1 MTDER
6 DLSRAGA
13 YALLHLTVFLWG
25 FTAILGRLIS
35 VSATPLVWYR
45 LVVATAVLAGV
56 VKVRGLQFRVPR
68 GDAARYAVVGSL
80 IGLHW
85 LCFFGAIKVAGVPT
99 AVLCLASVTFFT
111 ALIEPFVFK
120 RRIAMSEL
128 LIGSL
133 VIAGVYLIT
142 TLEGNSSSLGIALGI
157 ASAVFAAA
165 FGCMNGTLARRDRGE
180 RVMLYEFAAALVTV
194 TCAFIAWPE
203 TFIAPWNLGWLDA
216 LLIAILGVACTVWTQ
231 LWALRVLRTL
241 SPFTVAL
248 SVNLEPVYS
257 LVMVIAFF
265 PASESP
271 GWRFYAGAAVLIA
284 LVALN
289 ARVKKS

>member
-1 MTDER
+1 VTQER

-13 YALLHLTVFLWG
+13 YALLHVTVFLWG

-35 VSATPLVWYR
+35 ISAVPLVWYR
-45 LVVATAVLAGV
+45 LVIATAVLAGV
-56 VKVRGLQFRVPR
+56 VRWRGLQFRVPR
-68 GDAARYAVVGSL
+68 GDAARYAIVGSL

-111 ALIEPFVFK
+111 ALIEPLVFK
-120 RRIAMSEL
+120 RRLAASEL
-128 LIGSL
+128 VLGTL
-133 VIAGVYLIT
+133 VIAGVGLIT
-142 TLEGNSSSLGIALGI
+142 TLEGKADPLGIVLGI

-180 RVMLYEFAAALVTV
+180 RVMLYELGAALVTV
-194 TCAFIAWPE
+194 TCAFAVWPE
-203 TFIAPWNLGWLDA
+203 TFVAPWQLGWLDA
-216 LLIAILGVACTVWTQ
+216 LLIAALGIACTVWAQ

-257 LVMVIAFF
+257 LLMVIAFF

-271 GWRFYAGAAVLIA
+271 GWRFYAGAAVLIG

-289 ARVKKS
+289 ARIKKT